1 MITEVIIHNFKSC
14 RDVLLKLERF
24 TMFVGPSGSG
34 KTSILEALNSLCD
47 AFRCNPNGPEK
58 ILEQHK
64 S

>member
-47 AFRCNPNGPEK
+47 AFRGNPHSPEK